1 MVVILK
7 GSFAG
12 ISRSWN
18 DEAMVLEVTEKK
30 IKEEI
35 RRLFFFG
42 EGFLWLLKNGYVG
55 NFEGIYCQTREPPKG
70 DRNGFLNGGVV
81 IPLRFP

>member
-18 DEAMVLEVTEKK
+18 DEAMVLEVTVIFSMK
-30 IKEEI
+30 IS
-35 RRLFFFG
+35 RLFFWGKDFCG
-42 EGFLWLLKNGYVG
+42 
-55 NFEGIYCQTREPPKG
+55 C
-70 DRNGFLNGGVV
+70 
-81 IPLRFP
+81 